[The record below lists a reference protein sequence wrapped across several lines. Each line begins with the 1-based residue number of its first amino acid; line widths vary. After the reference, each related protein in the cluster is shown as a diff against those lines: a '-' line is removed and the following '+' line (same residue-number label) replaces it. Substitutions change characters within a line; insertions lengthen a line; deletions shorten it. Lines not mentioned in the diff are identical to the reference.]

1 MLVSIVGCGT
11 RAAFGCSKVC
21 FSTVIRPSDC
31 AAAFWNSAQSQSR
44 AAPMPRLGL
53 FCSDKVLRVP
63 KLTSLRIVFS
73 IFFGLISATILE
85 ICAFPVETALIRLGC
100 FDWLT
105 ADVENENWQTRNTN
119 T

>member
-1 MLVSIVGCGT
+1 
-11 RAAFGCSKVC
+11 
-21 FSTVIRPSDC
+21 
-31 AAAFWNSAQSQSR
+31 
-44 AAPMPRLGL
+44 MPRSGL

-85 ICAFPVETALIRLGC
+85 ICALPLETAPFRRSC

-105 ADVENENWQTRNTN
+105 AGVENENSQTRNTN
-119 T
+119 REHENRRIFRRRRVGNIWRHPLSRDVSERVKTVPTQK